1 MLQRT
6 PKIIYGVC
14 VAFWFFGV
22 INLFALPAHAYVDP
36 GSGLLALQII
46 GSTLA
51 GATFLVRKRIR
62 DLFEVF
68 GRKSREATKTVE
80 PS

>member
-1 MLQRT
+1 MFQRT
-6 PKIIYGVC
+6 LNVIYGMS
-14 VAFWFFGV
+14 VAVWFFAV

-51 GATFLVRKRIR
+51 GATFLIRKWIR
-62 DLFEVF
+62 AHF
-68 GRKSREATKTVE
+68 GFFSRKSRKAKVE